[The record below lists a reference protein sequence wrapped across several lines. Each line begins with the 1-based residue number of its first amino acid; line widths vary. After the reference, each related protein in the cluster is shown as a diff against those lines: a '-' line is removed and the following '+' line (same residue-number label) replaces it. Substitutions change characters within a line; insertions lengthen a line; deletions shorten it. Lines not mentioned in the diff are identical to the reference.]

1 MCLAPCIPPVV
12 DGGLGQDQSKAKT
25 CALSLCAH
33 PLPPPPSP
41 SLRPSSLLC
50 LYHLRYEERLRAP
63 PTDSDEETLSS
74 KVQQQEAA
82 RIAADDTGGK
92 GVNFLE

>member
-12 DGGLGQDQSKAKT
+12 DGGLGQDQSEAKT
-25 CALSLCAH
+25 CTLSLCAQNS
-33 PLPPPPSP
+33 PPPYP

-50 LYHLRYEERLRAP
+50 LYNLRYEERLRAP